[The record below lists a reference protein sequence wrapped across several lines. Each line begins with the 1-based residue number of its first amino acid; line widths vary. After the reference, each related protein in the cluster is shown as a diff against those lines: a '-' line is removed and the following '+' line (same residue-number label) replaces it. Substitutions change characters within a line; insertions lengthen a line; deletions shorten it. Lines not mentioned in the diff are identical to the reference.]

1 MPGNLALRVSAVG
14 QVFISKNRKVSHP
27 WRWGRAAVAGLIL
40 ATVGV
45 VFICLFLA
53 WADLQFITQSYQIS
67 QAQETQKKYLD
78 LNRKL
83 RIELSVLTSVAR
95 LEKLAA
101 QYGMEAPQPSQ
112 VVKLP

>member
-1 MPGNLALRVSAVG
+1 MPGNLALRISTVG
-14 QVFISKNRKVSHP
+14 QVFISKNRKLSHP
-27 WRWGRAAVAGLIL
+27 WRWGRAAVAGLVL
-40 ATVGV
+40 TTAGV
-45 VFICLFLA
+45 LFTSMFLS

-67 QAQETQKKYLD
+67 QTQETQKQYLD

-83 RIELSVLTSVAR
+83 RIEYSNLTAISR

>member
-1 MPGNLALRVSAVG
+1 MPGNLALRLSAAG

-27 WRWGRAAVAGLIL
+27 GRWGRTMVAGLVL

-45 VFICLFLA
+45 LFTCLFLA
-53 WADLQFITQSYQIS
+53 WADLQYITQSYQIS
-67 QAQETQKKYLD
+67 QAQETQKQYLD

-83 RIELSVLTSVAR
+83 RIEHSVLTSVSR

-101 QYGMEAPQPSQ
+101 QYGMEAPQSSQ

>member
-1 MPGNLALRVSAVG
+1 MPGNLALRLSAAG
-14 QVFISKNRKVSHP
+14 QVLISKNRKVSHP
-27 WRWGRAAVAGLIL
+27 WRWGRALVAGLVL

-45 VFICLFLA
+45 LFTCMFLA
-53 WADLQFITQSYQIS
+53 WADLQYITQSYRIS
-67 QAQETQKKYLD
+67 QAQETQKQYLD

-101 QYGMEAPQPSQ
+101 QYGMEAPQASQ